1 MDWSHFLGPCPSS
14 MPSTRNCNTPLA
26 HRLTGMPESLSKMFY
41 FHPSGLQFALAQSVF
56 WGFPSSFHAHLAS
69 PPLSAVFPIEC
80 ILHTF
85 TFRSASVLSAS
96 VYTPPYSS
104 ALFLTYVSSYGP
116 WNPVEGLHCSLLA
129 EGRRLT
135 AQSGAGTNRAVP
147 SRGQGARGVQTPPG
161 CSTGTAHPQQC
172 STLISCALECDLKR
186 VLYPE
191 TKVLY
196 SDLTYFS

>member
-104 ALFLTYVSSYGP
+104 ALFLTYVCSYGP
-116 WNPVEGLHCSLLA
+116 WNPVEGLQCSLLA
-129 EGRRLT
+129 EGRWDRAALGQTALSPPVGREPGGCRLLQ
-135 AQSGAGTNRAVP
+135 AAAREQHIH
-147 SRGQGARGVQTPPG
+147 SRVVHWSPV
-161 CSTGTAHPQQC
+161 H
-172 STLISCALECDLKR
+172 
-186 VLYPE
+186 
-191 TKVLY
+191 
-196 SDLTYFS
+196 